1 LRAGRSG
8 TIAQS
13 PIEGGDVTQPIA
25 EVAFAALLGGLLGLP
40 FRAFRRAPLGALFGA
55 AVGGGV
61 AWRLQAPCAWA
72 LLAALAGGALAL
84 LLPGVGAW
92 RRGEWSFAGLAGRAS
107 SGGAAAPGRIS
118 KIKPSVLLD
127 PADRLRV
134 ERAVLEAE
142 QNTAGEIV
150 VAVVGSCAEYGSA
163 GWRLGAAMALLGF
176 LAAEVFTTETGPGTL
191 LGAQA
196 AGLALGH
203 LLARIQTVR
212 RSLVSDRCMQEC
224 AERRAWSA
232 FAQNGLA
239 RTAER
244 TGILIFVALFEHRV
258 IVLGDEGVDRV
269 LDPGESWEEVVDL
282 LLAGVRER
290 RITEGIL
297 AAVRRCGEILQAH
310 LPAPPKPVNQLP
322 TALILED

>member
-1 LRAGRSG
+1 
-8 TIAQS
+8 
-13 PIEGGDVTQPIA
+13 VTQPIA
-25 EVAFAALLGGLLGLP
+25 EAAFAALLGGLLGLP
-40 FRAFRRAPLGALFGA
+40 FRAFSGAPLGALIGA
-55 AVGGGV
+55 AVGGGF
-61 AWRLQAPCAWA
+61 AWRLGAPGAFS
-72 LLAALAGGALAL
+72 LLAALAGGALAPL
-84 LLPGVGAW
+84 FPGVGAW
-92 RRGEWSFAGLAGRAS
+92 RRGEWSFASLAGRAS
-107 SGGAAAPGRIS
+107 SGAAAAPARIS
-118 KIKPSVLLD
+118 TTKPSVLLD

-142 QNTAGEIV
+142 QSTAGEIV

-163 GWRLGAAMALLGF
+163 GWRLGTAMALLGF
-176 LAAEVFTTETGPGTL
+176 LAAEAFAAEAGAGAL
-191 LGAQA
+191 LAAQA
-196 AGLALGH
+196 SGLALGH
-203 LLARIQTVR
+203 LLARIQCVR
-212 RSLVSDRCMQEC
+212 RSLVSERYMQEC

-239 RTAER
+239 RTAEH

-297 AAVRRCGEILQAH
+297 AAVRRCGEILRTH